1 MDRNLDYVIL
11 PSNKRLCLKVMR
23 ITFNILIKY
32 ILLFCILSSQDLDDL
47 SYGSINTL
55 DIATWN
61 IEWFP
66 KNDQITVDNVIQVI
80 SQLDLDII
88 AIQEVD
94 DIASFDQMLALLPS
108 YLGYY
113 ESDWFAGLAF
123 IFNNQTI
130 SINNIYEIYTT
141 SSYWSPFPRS
151 PMIMDFEYRGENY
164 FIINNHFK
172 CCGDGILD
180 LNDNSDEENRRHI
193 AINLLKEY
201 IENNLNES
209 NVILLGDLND
219 DIAEVAPNNI
229 FQNVLND
236 SLNYRFADLYIASGD
251 VNDWSFPNWPSHL
264 DHILI
269 SSGLFDRIIPH
280 FTSTIKID
288 NYLSGGWNE
297 YDLNIS
303 DHRPVAIKIL
313 PEISL
318 RFDINNDS
326 EISFLDL
333 EILILD
339 VLNDDTYQIEFDFN
353 FDSKV
358 NLMDILKL
366 KEIILDN

>member
-1 MDRNLDYVIL
+1 
-11 PSNKRLCLKVMR
+11 MR
-23 ITFNILIKY
+23 ITFNFLIKY
-32 ILLFCILSSQDLDDL
+32 ILLFSILSSQDLDDL

-66 KNDQITVDNVIQVI
+66 KNDQITVNNVIQVI

-94 DIASFDQMLALLPS
+94 DIANFDQMLALLPS

-201 IENNLNES
+201 IE
-209 NVILLGDLND
+209 GYQND
-219 DIAEVAPNNI
+219 KN
-229 FQNVLND
+229 
-236 SLNYRFADLYIASGD
+236 
-251 VNDWSFPNWPSHL
+251 
-264 DHILI
+264 
-269 SSGLFDRIIPH
+269 
-280 FTSTIKID
+280 
-288 NYLSGGWNE
+288 
-297 YDLNIS
+297 
-303 DHRPVAIKIL
+303 
-313 PEISL
+313 
-318 RFDINNDS
+318 
-326 EISFLDL
+326 
-333 EILILD
+333 
-339 VLNDDTYQIEFDFN
+339 
-353 FDSKV
+353 
-358 NLMDILKL
+358 
-366 KEIILDN
+366 